1 MQFYLRRGVWEYHTV
16 RNEPLRTK
24 KLYKLQVELE
34 MKINWK
40 CLRSGNESEMLG
52 RRQRLRLWRR

>member
-1 MQFYLRRGVWEYHTV
+1 MQLCVRRGVWEYHTV

-24 KLYKLQVELE
+24 ILYKLQVELE

-40 CLRSGNESEMLG
+40 CLWSENESEMLG
-52 RRQRLRLWRR
+52 GRQRLRLWRR